1 MNIWIKINYTKDDS
15 PPNIHDTPMPT
26 HVLQDI
32 EISHAEVFAILSSLD
47 ITKSAGLDDI
57 NPKIL
62 NFCAQS
68 LLQPVCHLF
77 NVSISTSKL
86 PIQWRSHRITPI
98 HKSGDKS
105 LISNYR
111 PISLL
116 CVLSKVLEKVM
127 YNRIITYLENSFTAQ
142 QFGFLPRKSALQ

>member
-1 MNIWIKINYTKDDS
+1 
-15 PPNIHDTPMPT
+15 MPT
-26 HVLQDI
+26 NVLQDI
-32 EISHAEVFAILSSLD
+32 EISHAEVFMILSSLD

-57 NPKIL
+57 NPKFL
-62 NFCAQS
+62 NFCALL
-68 LLQPVCHLF
+68 LLQPVCHIF
-77 NVSISTSKL
+77 SVSISTSKL

-116 CVLSKVLEKVM
+116 CVLSKVLEKVI
-127 YNRIITYLENSFTAQ
+127 YNRIITHLENSFTVQ
-142 QFGFLPRKSALQ
+142 

>member
-1 MNIWIKINYTKDDS
+1 
-15 PPNIHDTPMPT
+15 MPT

-32 EISHAEVFAILSSLD
+32 EISHDEVFTILSSLD
-47 ITKSAGLDDI
+47 VTKSADLDDI

-77 NVSISTSKL
+77 TVSVSTSKL
-86 PIQWRSHRITPI
+86 PIQWHSHRVTPI

-105 LISNYR
+105 LISNYH

-116 CVLSKVLEKVM
+116 HMCS
-127 YNRIITYLENSFTAQ
+127 I
-142 QFGFLPRKSALQ
+142 